1 MYTYM
6 HVITI
11 NEKRG
16 HELEGKQKGYMG
28 ELEGKKKKGKLIT
41 L

>member
-16 HELEGKQKGYMG
+16 HELERDQGWVGG
-28 ELEGKKKKGKLIT
+28 RFGRTKGKGKCH
-41 L
+41 

>member
-1 MYTYM
+1 MLIHT

-16 HELEGKQKGYMG
+16 HYL
-28 ELEGKKKKGKLIT
+28 KKNKERYVGRLGGRKVKKEMI
-41 L
+41 